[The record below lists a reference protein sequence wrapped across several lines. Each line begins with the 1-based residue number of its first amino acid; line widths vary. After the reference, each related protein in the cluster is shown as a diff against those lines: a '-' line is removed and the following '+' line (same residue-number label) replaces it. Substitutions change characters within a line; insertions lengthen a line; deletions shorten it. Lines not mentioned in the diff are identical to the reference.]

1 MKRIHLNV
9 LLLFICAF
17 PFLSTAQPDLADL
30 LKGELDKNIN
40 PYVSATFKTTRL
52 THTHTIEMV
61 KKNELDF
68 RITHRFF
75 DIAGDQGGIET
86 LFGFDNVS
94 DIRIAFEYGITDD
107 IGIGFGRSKGGFE
120 IGPKQ
125 VLDGYVKAK
134 LLKQKKKGGLPFSIV
149 ALGMTELG
157 TETKSENVTQINSF
171 PEFKHR
177 LSYAGQLIIASKIS
191 ESLSLMVMPTYLHRN
206 YVTFGDENSNF
217 ALGAGGRIKFT
228 KRMAIIVDYFHLF
241 SEYRNLENAKEPE
254 DNIKYYNP
262 LGIGLEIET
271 GGHVFHL
278 NFSNSTGIIETQY
291 IPYTT
296 RNWLDGQFRFGFNI
310 SRVFD
315 LGGGKH

>member
-1 MKRIHLNV
+1 MKNV
-9 LLLFICAF
+9 NLILCLFVILF
-17 PFLSTAQPDLADL
+17 SSTLCIAQTDLADL
-30 LKGELDKNIN
+30 LKGEVEKNIN
-40 PYVSATFKTTRL
+40 PYESATFKTTRL
-52 THTHTIEMV
+52 AHTHTIEMV
-61 KKNELDF
+61 KKHELDF

-75 DIAGDQGGIET
+75 DIAGEQGGIET

-94 DIRIAFEYGITDD
+94 DIRIAFEYGITDNL
-107 IGIGFGRSKGGFE
+107 GIGFGRSKGGFE

-125 VLDGYVKAK
+125 VLDGYIKAK
-134 LLKQKKKGGLPFSIV
+134 LLKQKKKGNPFSIV
-149 ALGMTELG
+149 ALAMTELG
-157 TETKSENVTQINSF
+157 TEKQSENTTQINSF

-191 ESLSLMVMPTYLHRN
+191 ESLSLMVMPTYVHRN
-206 YVTFGDENSNF
+206 FVTFGDENGNF

-241 SEYRNLENAKEPE
+241 SDYRAAENAKEPE
-254 DNIKYYNP
+254 NNIKYYNP
-262 LGIGLEIET
+262 LGVGLEIET

-278 NFSNSTGIIETQY
+278 NFSNSTGIIETQF

-310 SRVFD
+310 SRVFG